1 MGKKIPEEMA
11 AQKERFLAGC
21 IERNMKPAVAKE
33 LWEQIET
40 FAAYGFNKAHAASYG
55 NLAYKTAYMKANFPV
70 RIVGAVNGKDE
81 ARYASGISDSG
92 AEKLNGK
99 GDFLLVAKGETVR
112 FQAAWL
118 GPEEMPGLVG
128 QIRVD

>member
-1 MGKKIPEEMA
+1 
-11 AQKERFLAGC
+11 
-21 IERNMKPAVAKE
+21 
-33 LWEQIET
+33 
-40 FAAYGFNKAHAASYG
+40 
-55 NLAYKTAYMKANFPV
+55 MKANFPV

-81 ARYASGISDSG
+81 ARYAAGISDSG

-118 GPEEMPGLVG
+118 GPEEMGAVG
-128 QIRVD
+128 EMSRG